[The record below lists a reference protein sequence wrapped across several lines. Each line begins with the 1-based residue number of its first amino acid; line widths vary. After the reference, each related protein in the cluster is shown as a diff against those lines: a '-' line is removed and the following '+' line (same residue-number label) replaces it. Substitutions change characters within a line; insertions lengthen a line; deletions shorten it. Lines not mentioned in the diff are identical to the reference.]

1 MFNCPLLGIACWLG
15 AHGWRGGG
23 ETLGMKLCD
32 HTIVEF
38 YDIVFLIYCCV
49 YYNRNILY
57 TENQNLKKNQEER
70 TRKKEKLIREFNV
83 IWIST

>member
-1 MFNCPLLGIACWLG
+1 MTSHYQ
-15 AHGWRGGG
+15 AHSVGGGRGGG